1 VLKSMFAWC
10 CDTRQCQD
18 VLISNQ
24 RCLADR
30 MGVNEF
36 DEFPLLVP
44 PLDDDP
50 FTSLSAADRTAMEAN
65 DDDTEGGSSSEYEE
79 EEGDEDD

>member
-1 VLKSMFAWC
+1 
-10 CDTRQCQD
+10 
-18 VLISNQ
+18 
-24 RCLADR
+24 

-36 DEFPLLVP
+36 DEFPLPVP

-65 DDDTEGGSSSEYEE
+65 DDDTEGGSSSEMKKKKAMKMTKMS
-79 EEGDEDD
+79 DLLPQAPSFPFLVL